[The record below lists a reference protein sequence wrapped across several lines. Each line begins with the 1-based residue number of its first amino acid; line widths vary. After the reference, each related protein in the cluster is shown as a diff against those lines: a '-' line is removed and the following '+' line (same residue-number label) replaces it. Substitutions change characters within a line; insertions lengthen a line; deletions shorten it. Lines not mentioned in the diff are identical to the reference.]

1 MNVKATVEV
10 NVRQVFSLLVFILA
24 VNSIRDA
31 MTLNFGDLN
40 ARARD
45 PAATSGLIKPVDE
58 ANGRVSPKAS
68 IRYSTKVSNANS
80 LWVILSLRVRSILE
94 SYPISGLPSG
104 LQYAYYRGA
113 NQADAC
119 YYFNLQVD

>member
-1 MNVKATVEV
+1 MGVALVYLNTCMNVTATVEV

-31 MTLNFGDLN
+31 MTLKFGDLN

-45 PAATSGLIKPVDE
+45 PTATSGLITPVDE

-68 IRYSTKVSNANS
+68 IRGTVQRLAM
-80 LWVILSLRVRSILE
+80 RT
-94 SYPISGLPSG
+94 
-104 LQYAYYRGA
+104 AYG
-113 NQADAC
+113 
-119 YYFNLQVD
+119 